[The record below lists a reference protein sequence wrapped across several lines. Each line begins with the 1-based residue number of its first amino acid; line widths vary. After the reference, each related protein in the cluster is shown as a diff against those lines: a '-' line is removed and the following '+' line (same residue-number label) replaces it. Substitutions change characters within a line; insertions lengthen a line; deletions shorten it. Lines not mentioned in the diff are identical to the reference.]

1 MTKLCCVDYGFECN
15 YAAESQDDSEN
26 IRQFAKHTADQHGI
40 EYSTE
45 ALMQFMIR
53 KGNSEFSRL

>member
-1 MTKLCCVDYGFECN
+1 MSKLCCVDYGFECDF
-15 YAAESQDDSEN
+15 AVEAKDSSDMIKE
-26 IRQFAKHTADQHGI
+26 FAKHTANQHGI

-53 KGNSEFSRL
+53 KGNTEFSRL

>member
-15 YAAESQDDSEN
+15 FAAEANDATEM
-26 IRQFAKHTADQHGI
+26 IKQFAKHTADQHGI

-45 ALMQFMIR
+45 ALMQFMLR
-53 KGNSEFSRL
+53 KGKSEFSRL